1 MLLALNDAQ
10 VIGFVRSGVM
20 EASNQIGSIYLL
32 YVRPEAWRYGVG
44 TALMRAAMDDIR
56 DLGMREVVLWVLRTN
71 QRARAFYENLGWKPD
86 GQTTT
91 ADYGGIALE
100 ALCYRRTVERQAS

>member
-1 MLLALNDAQ
+1 
-10 VIGFVRSGVM
+10 
-20 EASNQIGSIYLL
+20 
-32 YVRPEAWRYGVG
+32 
-44 TALMRAAMDDIR
+44 
-56 DLGMREVVLWVLRTN
+56 VLWVLRTN